1 MKINKHEIYENAL
14 IVFVIIF
21 SPIILPLWILHA
33 IVVNYYPCSWF
44 GKFTEYAH
52 CEDSE

>member
-1 MKINKHEIYENAL
+1 MFKLKHEHYENLL
-14 IVFVIIF
+14 IAFVILF

-33 IVVNYYPCSWF
+33 IVVNYFPCSFF

-52 CEDSE
+52 CEEDR